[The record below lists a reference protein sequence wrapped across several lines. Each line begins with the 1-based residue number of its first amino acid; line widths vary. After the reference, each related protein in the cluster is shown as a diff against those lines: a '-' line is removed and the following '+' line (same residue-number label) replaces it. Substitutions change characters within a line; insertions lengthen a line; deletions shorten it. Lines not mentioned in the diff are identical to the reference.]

1 MPGEIGMVLQLILK
15 LLPILKPSEV
25 TQLKGE
31 LKKIEEEWNETKQTL
46 LKAIEDG
53 DMGAI
58 NTILAHLLDL
68 SED

>member
-1 MPGEIGMVLQLILK
+1 MPGEIGLVLQLILN

-31 LKKIEEEWNETKQTL
+31 LKKQEEEWNDTKQTL
-46 LKAIEDG
+46 LKALEDG
-53 DMGAI
+53 DLGAI
-58 NTILAHLLDL
+58 NSIIAHLLDL

>member
-31 LKKIEEEWNETKQTL
+31 LKKQEEEWNVTKQLL
-46 LKAIEDG
+46 LKALEDG
-53 DMGAI
+53 DLGVI
-58 NTILAHLLDL
+58 NTVLAKFLDL